1 MKTTLVLFLSACLYA
16 AATRS
21 QTGTKNVSVD
31 NVTLSDGKFVEQK
44 LCTSSTA
51 ANEITSLKKEVKQL
65 KEVLLQ
71 RLDELLRRLGKT
83 TIMFLVLMI
92 YLSVSIRDL
101 WPCFGKPV
109 RSLLRIRVCI
119 QDWRKISLI
128 VSTQFQ
134 TTGQEN
140 FFNLELDECLWEQ
153 DSI

>member
-31 NVTLSDGKFVEQK
+31 NVTLSDDKFVEQK

-83 TIMFLVLMI
+83 TITFLVLMI
-92 YLSVSIRDL
+92 YLSQSVICDL
-101 WPCFGKPV
+101 VLG
-109 RSLLRIRVCI
+109 
-119 QDWRKISLI
+119 
-128 VSTQFQ
+128 
-134 TTGQEN
+134 
-140 FFNLELDECLWEQ
+140 NL
-153 DSI
+153 

>member
-1 MKTTLVLFLSACLYA
+1 MKTTLVLFLSACLYV

-83 TIMFLVLMI
+83 TITFLILMI
-92 YLSVSIRDL
+92 YLSQSVICDVVL
-101 WPCFGKPV
+101 G
-109 RSLLRIRVCI
+109 
-119 QDWRKISLI
+119 
-128 VSTQFQ
+128 
-134 TTGQEN
+134 
-140 FFNLELDECLWEQ
+140 NL
-153 DSI
+153 

>member
-83 TIMFLVLMI
+83 TITFLVLMI
-92 YLSVSIRDL
+92 YLCQSVICDL
-101 WPCFGKPV
+101 VLGNLYVVFYA
-109 RSLLRIRVCI
+109 SVCAS
-119 QDWRKISLI
+119 KIEEKL
-128 VSTQFQ
+128 V
-134 TTGQEN
+134 
-140 FFNLELDECLWEQ
+140 
-153 DSI
+153 

>member
-83 TIMFLVLMI
+83 TITLLVLMI
-92 YLSVSIRDL
+92 YLSQSVICDIVLGNLYVVFYAS
-101 WPCFGKPV
+101 
-109 RSLLRIRVCI
+109 VCAS
-119 QDWRKISLI
+119 KIEEKL
-128 VSTQFQ
+128 V
-134 TTGQEN
+134 
-140 FFNLELDECLWEQ
+140 
-153 DSI
+153 

>member
-31 NVTLSDGKFVEQK
+31 NVTLSDDKFVEQK

-83 TIMFLVLMI
+83 TITFLVLMI
-92 YLSVSIRDL
+92 YLSQSVICDIVLGNLYVVFYAS
-101 WPCFGKPV
+101 
-109 RSLLRIRVCI
+109 VCAS
-119 QDWRKISLI
+119 KIEEKL
-128 VSTQFQ
+128 V
-134 TTGQEN
+134 
-140 FFNLELDECLWEQ
+140 
-153 DSI
+153 

>member
-1 MKTTLVLFLSACLYA
+1 METTLVLFLSACLYA

-51 ANEITSLKKEVKQL
+51 ASEITSLKKEVKQL

-83 TIMFLVLMI
+83 TITFLVLMI
-92 YLSVSIRDL
+92 YLSQSVICDL
-101 WPCFGKPV
+101 VLGNLYVVFYA
-109 RSLLRIRVCI
+109 SVCAS
-119 QDWRKISLI
+119 KIEEKL
-128 VSTQFQ
+128 V
-134 TTGQEN
+134 
-140 FFNLELDECLWEQ
+140 
-153 DSI
+153 

>member
-71 RLDELLRRLGKT
+71 RLDELLRLLGKT
-83 TIMFLVLMI
+83 TITFLVLMI
-92 YLSVSIRDL
+92 YLSQSVICDL
-101 WPCFGKPV
+101 VLGNLYVVFYA
-109 RSLLRIRVCI
+109 SVCAS
-119 QDWRKISLI
+119 KIEEKL
-128 VSTQFQ
+128 V
-134 TTGQEN
+134 
-140 FFNLELDECLWEQ
+140 
-153 DSI
+153 